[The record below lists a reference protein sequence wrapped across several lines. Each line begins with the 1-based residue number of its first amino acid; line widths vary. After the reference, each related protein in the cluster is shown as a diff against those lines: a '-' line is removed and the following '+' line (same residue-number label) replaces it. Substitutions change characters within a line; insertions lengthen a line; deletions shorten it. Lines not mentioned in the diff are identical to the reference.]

1 MISRGFRCWME
12 AWNQL
17 LAKECSRAQR
27 LDPAEPAVLSNM
39 RRELVILLASMLLH
53 RVSKGIA

>member
-1 MISRGFRCWME
+1 ME

-17 LAKECSRAQR
+17 LATQCSRAQQ
-27 LDPAEPAVLSNM
+27 LDPPETAVLSSM

-53 RVSKGIA
+53 RVSKEIA